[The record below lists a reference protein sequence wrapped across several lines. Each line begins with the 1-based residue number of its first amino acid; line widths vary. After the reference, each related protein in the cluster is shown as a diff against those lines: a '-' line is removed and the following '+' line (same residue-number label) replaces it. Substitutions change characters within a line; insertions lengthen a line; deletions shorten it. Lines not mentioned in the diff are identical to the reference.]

1 MSVITKGHMAM
12 RILKPKWDFAS
23 QASGLA
29 SIEFLVNNI
38 TRRQLE
44 LMSTPNRRWGKSSQ
58 EDMYRG
64 RIITALPDLLA
75 LYQPGYVFSELIDA
89 FWLACYQVGLLSESG
104 ASFRTGWYF
113 PESNPAITE
122 SVDALIGL
130 IPDIVL
136 SAECQRRAYDRRFES
151 REKEKGIEQYIQA
164 VLNRYARSLL
174 VRVDLGFL
182 KECQSYVTI
191 DYFYQAIDRLRAMQR
206 NGQPFFEDSCGFVLS
221 LEQGVDRG
229 FHAHLGV
236 VFNGSK
242 VRNDW
247 YRAEMAKDVWAA
259 CTNGMGT
266 VYNCNA
272 NKGIYERSGRC
283 GLGMVDRDDWE
294 KRANVVATMQY
305 MADPAKED
313 QYLRI
318 KPTDQRAFWKGRLT
332 D

>member
-1 MSVITKGHMAM
+1 MKN
-12 RILKPKWDFAS
+12 LKTKWDFSS
-23 QASGLA
+23 QSAGLT

-44 LMSTPNRRWGKSSQ
+44 LMSSPDRRWDVVSQ

-64 RIITALPDLLA
+64 RIIAALPNLLA
-75 LYQPGYVFSELIDA
+75 IYQPGYVYSELIEA
-89 FWLACYQVGLLSESG
+89 FWIACHKVGLLNESG
-104 ASFRTGWYF
+104 ATWRARDFILDGGM
-113 PESNPAITE
+113 AGIE
-122 SVDALIGL
+122 SVDALIRL
-130 IPDIVL
+130 LPDLAL
-136 SAECQRRAYDRRFES
+136 SVECQRRAYDRRFES

-182 KECQSYVTI
+182 KECQSYITI
-191 DYFYQAIDRLRAMQR
+191 DYFYQAIDRLRAMQK
-206 NGQPFFEDSCGFVLS
+206 NGHPFFENSCGFVLS

-272 NKGIYERSGRC
+272 NKGVYERSGRC

-294 KRANVVATMQY
+294 KRTNVIAAMQY
-305 MADPAKED
+305 MADPEKED

-318 KPTDQRAFWKGRLT
+318 KPADRRAFWRGRLPG
-332 D
+332 